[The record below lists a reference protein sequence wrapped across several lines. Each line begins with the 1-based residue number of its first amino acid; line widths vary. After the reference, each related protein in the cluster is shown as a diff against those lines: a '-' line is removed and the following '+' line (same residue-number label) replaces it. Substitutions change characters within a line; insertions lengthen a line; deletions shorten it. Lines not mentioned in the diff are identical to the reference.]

1 MNIDTEKATIYGEH
15 GSTFYSIM
23 DGMIDIYDP
32 DVLTEQELSDAVK
45 DLEKM
50 CEAE

>member
-15 GSTFYSIM
+15 GSTFFSIM

-32 DVLTEQELSDAVK
+32 GELTSDELSEAVK
-45 DLEKM
+45 ELEKM
-50 CEAE
+50 CEVE